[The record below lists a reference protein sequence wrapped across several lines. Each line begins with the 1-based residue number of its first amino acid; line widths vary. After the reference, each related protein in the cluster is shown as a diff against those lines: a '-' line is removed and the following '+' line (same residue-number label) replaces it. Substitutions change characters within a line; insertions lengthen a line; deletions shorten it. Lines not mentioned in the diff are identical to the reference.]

1 MNAVPDLSLTVLRRQ
16 MDAMKRSASNVHNLA
31 CSMFKADMEVKYRLN
46 QRDYFGRVVEV
57 IGTPGFTRV
66 RVVNIATGRQRDLS
80 LHDIIGLVQEN

>member
-1 MNAVPDLSLTVLRRQ
+1 MSAVPDLSLTVLRRQ
-16 MDAMKRSASNVHNLA
+16 MDAMKRAANNVHNLA
-31 CSMFKADMEVKYRLN
+31 GSMFKADMEVKYRLN

-80 LHDIIGLVQEN
+80 LYDIIGLVQEN